1 MIKDKN
7 YHSEIRSMTPIG
19 IVLVAFIWCIILPN
33 ITSNIL
39 SIVDNIVV
47 RGLLIAL
54 ILFALTLGPIEG
66 GAVFFAVA
74 LTFLELNR
82 RKISS
87 ISKANR
93 LAPINVK
100 THIGNDNVSQEP
112 TLIDILMSK
121 IGIGSHVDN
130 TVGSTGTYVPK
141 KHMGSNEFVASR
153 GSAVTD
159 GKRVLTSQPLGS
171 QTAEDYENTEF
182 TYFPKD

>member
-1 MIKDKN
+1 
-7 YHSEIRSMTPIG
+7 MTPRTIS

-87 ISKANR
+87 ISKANK
-93 LAPINVK
+93 LSPINVK

-112 TLIDILMSK
+112 TLIEILMSK
-121 IGIGSHVDN
+121 IGLGPAVDN
-130 TVGSTGTYVPK
+130 TVSSTGTYVPK
-141 KHMGSNEFVASR
+141 NHMGSNEFVASR

-171 QTAEDYENTEF
+171 VAAEKYRLI
-182 TYFPKD
+182 